1 MTPASTLINP
11 KRRFYAKHGPDLAG
25 IPQKSTEPYRK
36 APTKGETQ
44 PMNKDHKETAFA
56 DRTEDRGITQPA
68 SEPEPERSTGRHL
81 LMVGYGAVADA
92 VAGTASGA
100 VAQAN
105 KDLARYVFWAVV
117 ALAAAVFAMNLGAQ
131 AAFAQAQDTGDAIGQ
146 TLANVRNYLAGLAF
160 GVGGIGFVASLL
172 VKGYASI
179 NENAHAYAAMGMK
192 GSLWCIIAGVIVTPI
207 LSIAAGLAGG
217 GGGGG

>member
-1 MTPASTLINP
+1 
-11 KRRFYAKHGPDLAG
+11 
-25 IPQKSTEPYRK
+25 
-36 APTKGETQ
+36 
-44 PMNKDHKETAFA
+44 MNRDHKETVFSG
-56 DRTEDRGITQPA
+56 RTEDRGTPQSA
-68 SEPEPERSTGRHL
+68 PEPEQEPGRSTGRHL
-81 LMVGYGAVADA
+81 LAVGYGAVADA
-92 VAGTASGA
+92 FAGTASGA
-100 VAQAN
+100 VAQIN

-117 ALAAAVFAMNLGAQ
+117 ALAVAVIAMNLGAH

-192 GSLWCIIAGVIVTPI
+192 GSLWCIVAGVIVTPI

-217 GGGGG
+217 GGGGN

>member
-1 MTPASTLINP
+1 
-11 KRRFYAKHGPDLAG
+11 
-25 IPQKSTEPYRK
+25 
-36 APTKGETQ
+36 
-44 PMNKDHKETAFA
+44 MNRDHKERVFA
-56 DRTEDRGITQPA
+56 DRIESRGTPEPPPER
-68 SEPEPERSTGRHL
+68 EPERQPERQPECQPERSTGRHL
-81 LMVGYGAVADA
+81 LAVGYGTVADA

-100 VAQAN
+100 AAQVN

-192 GSLWCIIAGVIVTPI
+192 GSLWCIVAGVIVTPI

-217 GGGGG
+217 GGGGN